1 MREYTTVA
9 NIIPLLL
16 LTISV
21 LLLEAPMAVL
31 YILIGTPTV
40 GSTVKSRAGTRSNAI
55 GINGQAAAQAVAIG
69 SAAAGLE
76 RLQTISK

>member
-1 MREYTTVA
+1 MQKYPTVA
-9 NIIPLLL
+9 NAVPSSSTAL
-16 LTISV
+16 V
-21 LLLEAPMAVL
+21 LLYEVPMVAL
-31 YILIGTPTV
+31 SLLIGTPTV

-55 GINGQAAAQAVAIG
+55 GMNGQAAAQAVAIG